1 MYKWGLLAG
10 AILTEV
16 AGTLGLRA
24 FQDHAGWLALVVPA
38 YLASFVFLSAVLRA
52 GMPIGVAYGIWGA
65 CGTALTAILAAVIF
79 GEPFTLPVVVGI
91 GLIIAGVLIVELGS
105 QRAESARRAVEE
117 PVR

>member
-1 MYKWGLLAG
+1 MHRWALLAG

-24 FQDHAGWLALVVPA
+24 FQDHPGWLALVVPG
-38 YLASFVFLSAVLRA
+38 YIASFVLLAAVLRA
-52 GMPIGVAYGIWGA
+52 GMPIGVTYGIWGA

-91 GLIIAGVLIVELGS
+91 GLIIAGVLVVELGS
-105 QRAESARRAVEE
+105 QRAQSARRAVEE
-117 PVR
+117 PAR

>member
-1 MYKWGLLAG
+1 VYKWVLLAG

-24 FQDHAGWLALVVPA
+24 FQDHPGWLALVVPG

-91 GLIIAGVLIVELGS
+91 GLIIAGVLVVELGS
-105 QRAESARRAVEE
+105 QRAESARRAVQE
-117 PVR
+117 PAR

>member
-1 MYKWGLLAG
+1 MYKWALLSG

-24 FQDHAGWLALVVPA
+24 FQDHAGWLALVILG
-38 YLASFVFLSAVLRA
+38 YIASFVFLSMVLRA
-52 GMPIGVAYGIWGA
+52 GMPVGVAYGIWGA

-91 GLIIAGVLIVELGS
+91 GLIIAGVLIVEFGS
-105 QRAESARRAVEE
+105 QRAESASRAIEE
-117 PVR
+117 PAR